1 MSTLDAVIQLPPA
14 PTYGAVELKKFISK
28 ATLRGFLITVG
39 LLLFLLLI
47 YFIYQ
52 KATEKPLG
60 GLPIAPISKISLES
74 APQQM
79 DNAEETPPPQIN
91 DAIIDYS
98 TAARAGTPVPVPDAE
113 IKADLKD
120 FANLE
125 DLNKSLSSNE
135 GQQIDLNQLPQNF
148 DLGDKKLDVQNREE
162 APDINEFIPVEKEPQ
177 IDLVELQKR
186 IVYPEV
192 ARKAGIEGQVIVR
205 VLVNKDGKPKQAVIQ
220 HSDSQMLDQS
230 AKDAV
235 MKSVFT
241 PAIQNGQPIICWV
254 SIPIKFRLR

>member
-1 MSTLDAVIQLPPA
+1 MSTAENIIELTAQSS
-14 PTYGAVELKKFISK
+14 YGAVELKKYINK
-28 ATLRGFLITVG
+28 ATIRGFLITVG
-39 LLLFLLLI
+39 IVILLI
-47 YFIYQ
+47 LLYFFYM

-60 GLPIAPISKISLES
+60 GIPVAPISKIALES
-74 APQQM
+74 APQQAS
-79 DNAEETPPPQIN
+79 DVEDVPPPPPTE
-91 DAIIDYS
+91 AVIDYA

-113 IKADLKD
+113 IKADLKE
-120 FANLE
+120 FANIE
-125 DLNKSLSSNE
+125 DLSKSLASNE
-135 GQQIDLNQLPQNF
+135 GQIIDLNQLPQTF
-148 DLGDKKLDVQNREE
+148 DLGEKKIDVQVREE
-162 APDINEFIPVEKEPQ
+162 VPDMYEFVPVEKEPQ
-177 IDLVELQKR
+177 VDLAELQRR

-205 VLVNKDGKPKQAVIQ
+205 VLVDKNGKPKQAVIQ

-241 PAIQNGQPIICWV
+241 PAIQNGQPITCWV